1 VSSPA
6 GRTALI
12 ASAADVLR
20 ELMARAVLFQDTV
33 ARAVGLNATDM
44 QCANLLLLHGPMT
57 PGELASL
64 TGIGAGGAVTG
75 VIDRLERAG
84 LARRSRES
92 TDRRRVVV
100 TAEADEV
107 WRRVGPSY
115 GRVARR
121 WHAFLDTLSDEPLEF
136 ADTLLRR
143 ASELNAEEIGRL
155 RGTPVSTGVRPGIEQ

>member
-1 VSSPA
+1 VSPA

-57 PGELASL
+57 PGELASI
-64 TGIGAGGAVTG
+64 TGISAGGAITG
-75 VIDRLERAG
+75 VVDRLERAG

-121 WHAFLDTLSDEPLEF
+121 WQAFLDTLSDEQLEF

-155 RGTPVSTGVRPGIEQ
+155 RGTPVSTTARPGTER

>member
-1 VSSPA
+1 MSSPA

-64 TGIGAGGAVTG
+64 TGITAGGAVTG
-75 VIDRLERAG
+75 VVDRLERAG

-121 WHAFLDTLSDEPLEF
+121 WQAFLDTLSDEQLEF

-155 RGTPVSTGVRPGIEQ
+155 RGTPVSTAARAGTER

>member
-1 VSSPA
+1 VASPA

-20 ELMARAVLFQDTV
+20 ELMAGAVLFQDAV

-64 TGIGAGGAVTG
+64 TGISAGGAVTG
-75 VIDRLERAG
+75 VVDRLERAG
-84 LARRSRES
+84 LARRSREP

-115 GRVARR
+115 GRVAQR
-121 WHAFLDTLSDEPLEF
+121 WQVFLDTLSDEQLAF

-155 RGTPVSTGVRPGIEQ
+155 RGTPVSTAARPGTER

>member
-1 VSSPA
+1 MSPA

-64 TGIGAGGAVTG
+64 TGISAGGAITG
-75 VIDRLERAG
+75 VVDRLERAG

-121 WHAFLDTLSDEPLEF
+121 WQAFLDTLSDEQLEF

-155 RGTPVSTGVRPGIEQ
+155 RGTPVSTTARPGTER

>member
-1 VSSPA
+1 VSPA

-64 TGIGAGGAVTG
+64 TGISAGGAITG
-75 VIDRLERAG
+75 VVDRLERAG

-121 WHAFLDTLSDEPLEF
+121 WQAFLDTLSDEQLEF

-155 RGTPVSTGVRPGIEQ
+155 RGTPVSTTARPGTER

>member
-1 VSSPA
+1 VSSPS

-20 ELMARAVLFQDTV
+20 ELMARAVLFQDAV

-64 TGIGAGGAVTG
+64 TGISAGGAVTG
-75 VIDRLERAG
+75 VVDRLERAG
-84 LARRSRES
+84 LARRSREP

-115 GRVARR
+115 GRVAQR
-121 WHAFLDTLSDEPLEF
+121 WQAFLDTLSDEQLAF

-155 RGTPVSTGVRPGIEQ
+155 RGTPVSTGARPGTEQ

>member
-1 VSSPA
+1 VSSPS

-20 ELMARAVLFQDTV
+20 ELMARAVLFQDAV

-64 TGIGAGGAVTG
+64 TGISAGGAVTG
-75 VIDRLERAG
+75 VVDRLERAG
-84 LARRSRES
+84 LARRSREP

-115 GRVARR
+115 GRVAQR
-121 WHAFLDTLSDEPLEF
+121 WQVFLDTLSDEQLAF

-155 RGTPVSTGVRPGIEQ
+155 RGTPVSTGARPGTEQ